1 MTNRLYLHVAS
12 PKAGS
17 SYVQAVMRR
26 NQDRLAEAGVLVVGE
41 SWLELVHA
49 GFVVREDPRLQ
60 GLGPRAH
67 EAFQRC
73 VEQVRSWPGESAV
86 WSYELLAGAT
96 AEQAERVL
104 AALDGVEV
112 HVVVTARDFG
122 KALPSAWQERNKYG
136 QPTRLEG
143 WHPRGEEGGPR
154 AEWAWRTMDPFFV
167 TERWCATLPP
177 EQVHVVT
184 LPPPGAAPDELWRRF
199 AEACGLSDLELD
211 LAVARVNESLSAAT
225 AEVLRRVNEQL
236 DGRLRG
242 ADASRWI
249 RDRLANDV
257 LVPLDK
263 RGLGITDEQYAK
275 ARERSEA
282 CVRRLTA
289 RGYTVHGDLEDLLA
303 TRPEGPLPS
312 EVPESEL
319 LDLAVRALA
328 EFLVAERDRERA
340 AAEASAPPPP
350 APPPAGPLGRVT
362 RRVRGL
368 LP

>member
-1 MTNRLYLHVAS
+1 MTDRLYLHVAS

-26 NQDRLAEAGVLVVGE
+26 NQERLAANGVLVVGHN
-41 SWLELVHA
+41 WLELVHA

-60 GLGPRAH
+60 HLGEHAH
-67 EAFQRC
+67 AAFERC
-73 VEQVRSWPGESAV
+73 VEQVRGWPGESAV

-96 AEQAERVL
+96 AEQAERAL
-104 AALDGVEV
+104 ASFAGIEV
-112 HVVVTARDFG
+112 HLVVTARDFG

-136 QPTRLEG
+136 QPTPLEG
-143 WHPRGEEGGPR
+143 WRPRGEEGGPR

-167 TERWCATLPP
+167 TERWGATLPK
-177 EQVHVVT
+177 ERVHIVT
-184 LPPPGAAPDELWRRF
+184 LPHAGAAPDELWRRF
-199 AEACGLSDLELD
+199 AAACGMADLELD
-211 LAVARVNESLSAAT
+211 LEVPRVNESLSAAT

-236 DGRLRG
+236 DGRFRG
-242 ADASRWI
+242 PEVSRWI

-263 RGLGITDEQYAK
+263 RGLGITDVQYTQ

-282 CVRRLTA
+282 CIRRLHA
-289 RGYTVHGDLEDLLA
+289 RGYAVHGDLDDLLA

-312 EVPESEL
+312 EVPEGDL
-319 LDLAVRALA
+319 LEIAVKALA

-340 AAEASAPPPP
+340 AADPAPP
-350 APPPAGPLGRVT
+350 APPSAPPGGRLDRVR

-368 LP
+368 LS

>member
-1 MTNRLYLHVAS
+1 MTQRLYLHVAS

-26 NQDRLAEAGVLVVGE
+26 NQEQLAEAGVLVVGHN
-41 SWLELVHA
+41 WLELVHA
-49 GFVVREDPRLQ
+49 GFVVRNDPRLE
-60 GLGPRAH
+60 GLDERAH
-67 EAFQRC
+67 AAFDRC
-73 VEQVRSWPGESAV
+73 VEQVLSWRGESAV
-86 WSYELLAGAT
+86 WSYELMAGAT
-96 AEQAERVL
+96 AEQAEWAL
-104 AALDGVEV
+104 AAFEGIEV
-112 HVVVTARDFG
+112 HLVVTARDFG

-143 WHPRGEEGGPR
+143 WRPRGEEGGPR

-167 TERWCATLPP
+167 TERWGATLPR
-177 EQVHVVT
+177 EQVHIVT
-184 LPPPGAAPDELWRRF
+184 LPPSGAAPDELWRRF
-199 AEACGLSDLELD
+199 AEACGMAQLELD
-211 LAVARVNESLSAAT
+211 LDVPRVNESLSAAT

-236 DGRLRG
+236 AGRFRG
-242 ADASRWI
+242 PEVSRWI

-282 CVRRLTA
+282 CVRRLRA
-289 RGYTVHGDLEDLLA
+289 RGYPVHGDLDELLA

-312 EVPESEL
+312 DVPEGEL
-319 LDLAVRALA
+319 LDIAVKALT
-328 EFLVAERDRERA
+328 EFMVAARDRERA
-340 AAEASAPPPP
+340 AAEAAATPPP
-350 APPPAGPLGRVT
+350 APPPSRPLGRIR

-368 LP
+368 L